1 MGKINFH
8 FQSDSYKKKLG
19 RLKERKEWLV
29 EIAETHSFE
38 VEEINYILVSDKD
51 LLKINQTALNHDYYT
66 DIITFDLSDKKGIIE
81 SDIYISIDRVEENAN
96 TFDIPFE
103 EEMNRVLS
111 HGLLHLLG
119 YDDKD
124 EASRQIMRGKE
135 DEALQQYKNKFQKI

>member
-38 VEEINYILVSDKD
+38 VEEINYILVSDKE

-103 EEMNRVLS
+103 DEMNRVLS

>member
-38 VEEINYILVSDKD
+38 VEEINYILVSDKE

>member
-29 EIAETHSFE
+29 EIAETHSFK
-38 VEEINYILVSDKD
+38 VQEINYILVSDKE
-51 LLKINQTALNHDYYT
+51 LLRMNQTALEHDYYT
-66 DIITFDLSDKKGIIE
+66 DIITFDLSDIRGVIE
-81 SDIYISIDRVEENAN
+81 SDIYISIDRVEDNAN
-96 TFDIPFE
+96 TLDIPFE

-135 DEALQQYKNKFQKI
+135 DEVLQQFKNKFQNT